1 MFNGRSLTD
10 FKYRGLIPRTISSL
24 FHEIQNRYEKLIT
37 VRVSYIEIYNEMLN
51 DLLSS
56 NQDNELNQNLAIQED
71 PHHGVFVKGA
81 AMPEVLDNNLV
92 P

>member
-1 MFNGRSLTD
+1 VST
-10 FKYRGLIPRTISSL
+10 L

-71 PHHGVFVKGA
+71 PHHGVYVKGSM
-81 AMPEVLDNNLV
+81 MPEVLRFDLV
-92 P
+92 SYGRRGFRLSVRR